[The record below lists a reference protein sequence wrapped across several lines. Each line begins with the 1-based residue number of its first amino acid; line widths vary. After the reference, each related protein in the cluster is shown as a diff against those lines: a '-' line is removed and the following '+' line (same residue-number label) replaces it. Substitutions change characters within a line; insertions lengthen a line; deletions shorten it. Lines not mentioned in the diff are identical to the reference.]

1 LEKKIKTIKIGR
13 RFGVR
18 IPPGLQ
24 FTSQFGIN
32 GAAEI
37 QLALKLSTQSAF
49 FAQYDWHFK
58 LKIYCE

>member
-49 FAQYDWHFK
+49 FAQYD
-58 LKIYCE
+58 